1 MSSTTA
7 EVLIDTNVLVYAY
20 DSMERV
26 KQRQAL
32 AVLRRLVAVGRGK
45 ISTQVL
51 GEFCAVTTTKLDP
64 PLTRAEAVDQVVAL
78 AATWPVLL
86 VTPFIVFEA
95 ARGAAQHQLHYWDAQ
110 LWATARLNQI
120 SIVLTEDFAHG
131 RWLDG
136 VEFVNPFAETFDLA
150 AFA

>member
-7 EVLIDTNVLVYAY
+7 EILIDTNVLVYAY
-20 DSMERV
+20 DPRDRV
-26 KQRQAL
+26 KQRRAL

-51 GEFCAVTTTKLDP
+51 GEFCAATTTKLNP
-64 PLTRAEAVDQVVAL
+64 PLTRAEAVDQTVAL
-78 AATWPVLL
+78 AATWPILL

-95 ARGAAQHQLHYWDAQ
+95 ARGAAQHRLPYWDAQ

-120 SIVLTEDFAHG
+120 PAILTEDFA
-131 RWLDG
+131 DG
-136 VEFVNPFAETFDLA
+136 GLLEGVRFVNPFADAFDPA
-150 AFA
+150 ALD

>member
-7 EVLIDTNVLVYAY
+7 EILIDTNVLVYAY
-20 DSMERV
+20 DPRDRV
-26 KQRQAL
+26 KQRRAL

-51 GEFCAVTTTKLDP
+51 GEFCAITTAKLDP
-64 PLTRAEAVDQVVAL
+64 PLTRTEAVDQAVAL
-78 AATWPVLL
+78 AATWPILL

-95 ARGAAQHQLHYWDAQ
+95 ARGAAQHRLPYWDAQ

-120 SIVLTEDFAHG
+120 PAILTEDFA
-131 RWLDG
+131 DG
-136 VEFVNPFAETFDLA
+136 NLLEGVRFVNPFADAFDVA
-150 AFA
+150 ALG